1 MGKGQVFEMQRC
13 GHALALKSRTSSK
26 EGVRQC
32 KLTDTINDVI
42 CRVYGDDDLISKC
55 VRWGLNCGRTQI
67 QREAAE
73 A

>member
-42 CRVYGDDDLISKC
+42 CRVYGDDDLISL
-55 VRWGLNCGRTQI
+55 GLNCGRTQI